1 MLGGRCAAPSPRPE
15 GGVFTVAGA
24 RAVFSSREPAAFGAG
39 VRAATGGRGVDA
51 VLNSLAGE
59 EAVQTSLGLLR
70 PFGQFCELGKRD
82 AYADAPLRQ
91 RAFLNGVS
99 RHASRPDASRKFRGA
114 FDGPFLW

>member
-1 MLGGRCAAPSPRPE
+1 M
-15 GGVFTVAGA
+15 FTVEGAVYTAAGA

-39 VRAATGGRGVDA
+39 MRAATGGRGVDA

-99 RHASRPDASRKFRGA
+99 RHASRPDASRKLRGT
-114 FDGPFLW
+114 FDGPFPL